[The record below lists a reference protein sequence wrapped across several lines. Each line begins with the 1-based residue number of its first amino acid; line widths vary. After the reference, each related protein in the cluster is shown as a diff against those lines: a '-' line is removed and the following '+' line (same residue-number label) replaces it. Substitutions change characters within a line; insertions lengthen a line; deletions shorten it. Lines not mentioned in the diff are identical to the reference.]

1 MSDYNA
7 AFFGLFENI
16 FKLRKEEDGEEIALS
31 FFRKLMTM
39 GLSKSY
45 GVDFDKGDVDA
56 FVKLVGER
64 DVVVGLRVE
73 FPKVSEE
80 EIIYQ
85 FHDDP
90 FPNLKGLVEHA
101 KLDDCYLSF
110 KVNYLLGDDWKYE
123 TTKHIWKGDACSEHR
138 IYKVK

>member
-1 MSDYNA
+1 MSNYNA
-7 AFFGLFENI
+7 AFFGLFENV
-16 FKLRKEEDGEEIALS
+16 FKLMKEEEGEEKALT

-45 GVDFDKGDVDA
+45 GTNFQKGDVA
-56 FVKLVGER
+56 SFVELVGER
-64 DVVVGLRVE
+64 DLIVGLRVE
-73 FPKVSEE
+73 FPKIGND

-90 FPNLKGLVEHA
+90 FPNLKGLIDHH

-110 KVNYLLGDDWKYE
+110 KVKYLLGDNWKYE
-123 TTKHIWKGDACSEHR
+123 TTKHIWDGDDYSEHR
-138 IYKVK
+138 IYKAK